1 MNKYQIGYN
10 HLQIIAMFVT
20 WTIMSPNSWFVIS
33 VTSTFAI
40 PTVVASKQYLKV
52 SGIARIVSLKWKNKK
67 EEKSRLQ
74 KDAAKQG
81 Y

>member
-1 MNKYQIGYN
+1 
-10 HLQIIAMFVT
+10 
-20 WTIMSPNSWFVIS
+20 MSPNSWFVIS

-52 SGIARIVSLKWKNKK
+52 NGFVRIVSLKWKNKK